1 MQEKKKTLLIFT
13 TSILI
18 LMVIVL
24 TASLINFIISKTTY
38 YKISPRVKNMEKYSE
53 NNKNMPAIGWIRVQ
67 GTNIDYPIVY
77 SQTTDVFFEMTED
90 FTWSITNATKLVNRV
105 YIFGHNILNISS
117 NPIIADKNH
126 HRFEQLPSFMYT
138 DFAKEN
144 KYIQYTVDGKDYLY
158 KIFSVSIVED
168 YNLYHESVEYSK
180 EDLKKYINQS
190 LSDSFYDYD
199 IDVDENDKIITL
211 ATCTRFFGAT
221 SKYTYKV
228 DARMVRDNEKITN
241 YSLKENKNYKV
252 IKDKMNEAKKGEM
265 ENVNDL

>member
-1 MQEKKKTLLIFT
+1 MKKKKKTLLIFT

-18 LMVIVL
+18 LIVIML
-24 TASLINFIISKTTY
+24 TASLINFVISKTTY
-38 YKISPRVKNMEKYSE
+38 YKISSRVKNMEKYTK
-53 NNKNMPAIGWIRVQ
+53 NNKDMPAIGWIRVQ

-77 SQTTDVFFEMTED
+77 AQTTDKFADMIED

-105 YIFGHNILNISS
+105 YIFGHNILNISP
-117 NPIIADKNH
+117 NPIITAKNH
-126 HRFEQLPSFMYT
+126 RRFEQLPSFMYT

-180 EDLKKYINQS
+180 EDLKEYINQS

-199 IDVDENDKIITL
+199 IDVNENDKIITL
-211 ATCTRFFGAT
+211 STCTRFFGAT

-228 DARMVRDNEKITN
+228 DARMVRDNELITN

-252 IKDKMNEAKKGEM
+252 IKDKMNEEKKGEI
-265 ENVNDL
+265 EDDNSL

>member
-1 MQEKKKTLLIFT
+1 MQKKKKTLLVFI

-18 LMVIVL
+18 LMTIVL
-24 TASLINFIISKTTY
+24 TTSLINFIISKTTY
-38 YKISPRVKNMEKYSE
+38 YKISSRVKNMEKYSK
-53 NNKNMPAIGWIRVQ
+53 NNKKMPAIGWIRVQ
-67 GTNIDYPIVY
+67 GTNIDYPIIY
-77 SQTTDVFFEMTED
+77 SQTTDMFSDITED

-105 YIFGHNILNISS
+105 YIFGHNILNVSP

-126 HRFEQLPSFMYT
+126 HRFEQLPSFMYPS
-138 DFAKEN
+138 FAKNN

-168 YNLYHESVEYSK
+168 YNLYHESVEYEK
-180 EDLKKYINQS
+180 KDLKEYIDKS

-199 IDVDENDKIITL
+199 IDVNENDKIITL
-211 ATCTRFFGAT
+211 ATCTRFFGVT

-252 IKDKMNEAKKGEM
+252 IKEKMNEEKKGEI
-265 ENVNDL
+265 EDVNNL